1 MDSFIDSFIAGKTM
15 TNFRNRRT
23 VESWRN
29 SQLENKK
36 VIGKMKDEL
45 NGEIIEE
52 FVGLKGKMY
61 YFEKKEEMKKVKG
74 VKKDAV
80 KIKTM

>member
-1 MDSFIDSFIAGKTM
+1 
-15 TNFRNRRT
+15 
-23 VESWRN
+23 
-29 SQLENKK
+29 
-36 VIGKMKDEL
+36 MKDEL
-45 NGEIIEE
+45 NGKIIEE
-52 FVGLKGKMY
+52 FVSLKGKMY

>member
-1 MDSFIDSFIAGKTM
+1 
-15 TNFRNRRT
+15 
-23 VESWRN
+23 
-29 SQLENKK
+29 
-36 VIGKMKDEL
+36 MKDEL